1 MQDTQKFVGEV
12 KSQILSQGVSIKN
25 LENQVGQI
33 ATTLSSR
40 PSGALPS
47 TTETPASTS
56 NDKGNETCKV
66 IYGLRSGR
74 GYERPSVGDI
84 ITQTVQEDSAEPTTE
99 DNSATQPKQTLSPDT
114 TKKKG
119 PESEQKSTVDKNVVD
134 TEAASSSPVLT
145 RERPHPPFPQRLR
158 KAKEEKQFDKFI
170 EIMKQLN
177 INIPLIEA
185 IQQMPNYSKFMKD
198 VLTKRR
204 RIGEFETVAL
214 TQECSQMVQGKIP
227 PKLKDPETFTIPCTI
242 GDVHVGQALCDL
254 GASINLMS
262 LSVFKKLGIGAARPT
277 TVTLQLA
284 DRSICYPQGKIE
296 DVL

>member
-12 KSQILSQGVSIKN
+12 KSQILSQAVSIKN

-40 PSGALPS
+40 PSGTLPS
-47 TTETPASTS
+47 TTETPTSTS

-84 ITQTVQEDSAEPTTE
+84 ITQAVQEDIAEPTTE

-119 PESEQKSTVDKNVVD
+119 PEYEQKSTVDKNVVD

-145 RERPHPPFPQRLR
+145 RERPHPPF
-158 KAKEEKQFDKFI
+158 
-170 EIMKQLN
+170 
-177 INIPLIEA
+177 
-185 IQQMPNYSKFMKD
+185 
-198 VLTKRR
+198 KRR
-204 RIGEFETVAL
+204 KIGEFQSVAL

-227 PKLKDPETFTIPCTI
+227 PKLKDPGTFTIPCTI

-254 GASINLMS
+254 EASINLMP
-262 LSVFKKLGIGAARPT
+262 LSVFKKLGIGVARPT

-296 DVL
+296 DVLVIEG